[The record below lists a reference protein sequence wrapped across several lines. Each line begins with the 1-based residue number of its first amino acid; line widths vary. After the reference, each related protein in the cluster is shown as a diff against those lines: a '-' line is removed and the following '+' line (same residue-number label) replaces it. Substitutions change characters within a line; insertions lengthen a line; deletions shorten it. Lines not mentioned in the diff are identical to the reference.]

1 VAWPGGLGFSGRP
14 VKSGGAEAVVA
25 AVPRG
30 EEVARYASGSGWD
43 APDAGGDA
51 SEEVGAALVGCGGGG
66 DAMAWRGRKQQ
77 GLVGPR
83 FLKRFE
89 SGCAD
94 RPVAE
99 PGGGQHSPSSA
110 GARSSLLILCLLLQF
125 TLLRS
130 SGKFSSTVCLSS
142 CYKKV

>member
-1 VAWPGGLGFSGRP
+1 MPWAAEVSWPGGLGFSGRP

-66 DAMAWRGRKQQ
+66 DAMAWRGRKQE
-77 GLVGPR
+77 GRWTALVGPR
-83 FLKRFE
+83 FLKGFYFSPITRPH
-89 SGCAD
+89 D
-94 RPVAE
+94 RQPTPLLPRPRV
-99 PGGGQHSPSSA
+99 PSTSVVCSA
-110 GARSSLLILCLLLQF
+110 HTLEILLF
-125 TLLRS
+125 
-130 SGKFSSTVCLSS
+130 
-142 CYKKV
+142 